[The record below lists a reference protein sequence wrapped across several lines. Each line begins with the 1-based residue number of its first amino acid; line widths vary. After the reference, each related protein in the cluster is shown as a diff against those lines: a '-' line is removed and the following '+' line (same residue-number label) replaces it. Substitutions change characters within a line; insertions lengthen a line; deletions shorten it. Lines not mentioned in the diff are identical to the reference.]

1 MSRAA
6 DGFRLRFRAWA
17 TDYMNSLLLS
27 ITSWLAKVGE
37 WLHYIAINLG
47 APGMFFVAI
56 ADSSFLSIP
65 EGNDILIVI
74 LSIGQS
80 WERVAFYVAITT
92 FGSITGCLLLFVV
105 GRRGGSPFLRR
116 KFSKN
121 KIALAEKMY
130 KRYGVL
136 TIIVPS
142 LLPPPTPFKVFV
154 LSAGAFRLSWTRFII
169 AVAIGRTLRY
179 SMWGILA
186 VLYGNRVKSY
196 MENNLPT
203 VGMILFGLL
212 VLSGLVVGLLMYRNR
227 RQRSESEV

>member
-1 MSRAA
+1 M
-6 DGFRLRFRAWA
+6 
-17 TDYMNSLLLS
+17 YLLLS
-27 ITSWLAKVGE
+27 VTEWLAKIGQ
-37 WLHYIAINLG
+37 WLHYVAINLG
-47 APGMFFVAI
+47 APGMFLVAI

-80 WERVAFYVAITT
+80 WERMAFYVTVTT
-92 FGSITGCLLLFVV
+92 LGSITGCLLLFTV
-105 GRRGGSPFLRR
+105 GRRGGSPFLRK
-116 KFSKN
+116 KFSAKN
-121 KIALAEKMY
+121 IALAERMY

-136 TIIVPS
+136 TVVIPS
-142 LLPPPTPFKVFV
+142 LMPPPTPFKVFV
-154 LSAGAFRLSWTRFII
+154 LSAGAFRVSWTRFII

-186 VLYGNRVKSY
+186 VLYGNTVKTY

-212 VLSGLVVGLLMYRNR
+212 VLTLLVVGFLMYRNR
-227 RQRSESEV
+227 RRRSESEV

>member
-1 MSRAA
+1 M
-6 DGFRLRFRAWA
+6 
-17 TDYMNSLLLS
+17 YLLLS
-27 ITSWLAKVGE
+27 VTEWLAKIGQ

-47 APGMFFVAI
+47 APGMFLVAI

-80 WERVAFYVAITT
+80 WERMAFYVAVTT
-92 FGSITGCLLLFVV
+92 LGSITGCLLLFTV
-105 GRRGGSPFLRR
+105 GRKGGSPFLHK
-116 KFSKN
+116 KFSEKN
-121 KIALAEKMY
+121 IALAERMY
-130 KRYGVL
+130 KRYGVF
-136 TIIVPS
+136 TVIIPS
-142 LLPPPTPFKVFV
+142 LMPPPTPFKVFV
-154 LSAGAFRLSWTRFII
+154 LSAGAFRVSWTRFII

-186 VLYGNRVKSY
+186 VLYGNTVKTY

-212 VLSGLVVGLLMYRNR
+212 ILVGLVAGFLMYRNR
-227 RQRSESEV
+227 RRRSESEI

>member
-1 MSRAA
+1 M
-6 DGFRLRFRAWA
+6 
-17 TDYMNSLLLS
+17 YLLLS
-27 ITSWLAKVGE
+27 VTEWLAKIGQ
-37 WLHYIAINLG
+37 WLHYVAINLG
-47 APGMFFVAI
+47 APGMFLVAI

-80 WERVAFYVAITT
+80 WERMAFYVAVTT
-92 FGSITGCLLLFVV
+92 LGSITGCLLLFTV
-105 GRRGGSPFLRR
+105 GRRGGSPFLHK
-116 KFSKN
+116 KFSEKN
-121 KIALAEKMY
+121 IALAERMY

-136 TIIVPS
+136 TVIVPS
-142 LLPPPTPFKVFV
+142 LMPPPTPFKVFV
-154 LSAGAFRLSWTRFII
+154 LSAGAFRVSWTRFII

-186 VLYGNRVKSY
+186 VLYGNTVKTY

-212 VLSGLVVGLLMYRNR
+212 VLTLLVVGLLMYRNR
-227 RQRSESEV
+227 RRRSESEV

>member
-1 MSRAA
+1 
-6 DGFRLRFRAWA
+6 
-17 TDYMNSLLLS
+17 MNLLLLS
-27 ITSWLAKVGE
+27 VTSWLAKVGE
-37 WLHYIAINLG
+37 WLHYIAINMG

-74 LSIGQS
+74 LSTGKS
-80 WERVAFYVAITT
+80 WERMAFYVAITT
-92 FGSITGCLLLFVV
+92 LGSITGCLLLFMV
-105 GRRGGSPFLRR
+105 GRRGGSPFLRK
-116 KFSKN
+116 KFSEKN
-121 KIALAEKMY
+121 IALAERMY

-136 TIIVPS
+136 TVIVPS
-142 LLPPPTPFKVFV
+142 LMPPPTPFKVFV
-154 LSAGAFRLSWTRFII
+154 LSAGAFRLSWARFII

-186 VLYGNRVKSY
+186 VLYGNTVKTY

-203 VGMILFGLL
+203 VGVILFGLL
-212 VLSGLVVGLLMYRNR
+212 VLSGLAVGLWMYRSR

>member
-1 MSRAA
+1 MFRAV
-6 DGFRLRFRAWA
+6 DGFRLRFKAWV
-17 TDYMNSLLLS
+17 TDYMYLLLS
-27 ITSWLAKVGE
+27 VTEWLAKIGQ
-37 WLHYIAINLG
+37 WLHYVAINLG
-47 APGMFFVAI
+47 APGMFLVAI

-80 WERVAFYVAITT
+80 WERMAFYVTVTT
-92 FGSITGCLLLFVV
+92 LGSITGCLLLFTV
-105 GRRGGSPFLRR
+105 GRRGGSPFLRK
-116 KFSKN
+116 KFSAKN
-121 KIALAEKMY
+121 IALAERMY

-136 TIIVPS
+136 TVVIPS
-142 LLPPPTPFKVFV
+142 LMPPPTPFKVFV
-154 LSAGAFRLSWTRFII
+154 LSAGAFRVSWTRFII

-186 VLYGNRVKSY
+186 VLYGNTVKTY

-212 VLSGLVVGLLMYRNR
+212 VLTLLVVGFLMYRNR
-227 RQRSESEV
+227 RRRSESEV

>member
-1 MSRAA
+1 MSI
-6 DGFRLRFRAWA
+6 
-17 TDYMNSLLLS
+17 LLLS

-37 WLHYIAINLG
+37 WLHSIAMNMG

-74 LSIGQS
+74 LSTGQS
-80 WERVAFYVAITT
+80 WERMAFYVAVTT
-92 FGSITGCLLLFVV
+92 LGSVTGCLLLFTV

-116 KFSKN
+116 KFSKKN
-121 KIALAEKMY
+121 IALAEKMY

-136 TIIVPS
+136 TVIVPS
-142 LLPPPTPFKVFV
+142 LMPPPTPFKVFV

-186 VLYGNRVKSY
+186 VLYGSTVKNY

-212 VLSGLVVGLLMYRNR
+212 VLSGVAVGVWMYRHR

>member
-1 MSRAA
+1 M
-6 DGFRLRFRAWA
+6 
-17 TDYMNSLLLS
+17 YLLLLNVM
-27 ITSWLAKVGE
+27 SWLAKVGE

-74 LSIGQS
+74 LSIGQP
-80 WERVAFYVAITT
+80 WERMAFYVAITT
-92 FGSITGCLLLFVV
+92 LGSITGCVLLFLV
-105 GRRGGSPFLRR
+105 GRKGGSPFLRK
-116 KFSKN
+116 KFSAKN
-121 KIALAEKMY
+121 IALAERMY

-136 TIIVPS
+136 TVIVPS
-142 LLPPPTPFKVFV
+142 LMPPPTPFKVFV
-154 LSAGAFRLSWTRFII
+154 LSAGAFRLSWARFIV

-186 VLYGNRVKSY
+186 VLYGNTVKTY

-212 VLSGLVVGLLMYRNR
+212 VLVGLVVGLLMYRKR
-227 RQRSESEV
+227 RRRSEFEV